1 MQPLASGDALRAYH
15 SRLLSSHDFDV
26 FVDIMDLDE
35 KVTGSAVLLDG
46 QVNIED
52 GGLVRRKCSLSL
64 SDPDGALDDSLG
76 WVSQLVRVR
85 HVLEVP
91 GVGEVTATP
100 FVGPVTSIGRSGGE
114 VKIELQDKAALAIRG
129 ARPLTV
135 PKGMSAMAAIRKIM
149 SYCTGEFRFRFSL
162 PARVARRRLSGDYSV
177 GLADEADPML
187 VAAKIA
193 RTELGAQLLYSCD
206 GYLMLRPMPSSP
218 VVDLGSITDPVQTSA
233 DLSKVV
239 NYVKVSGKAV
249 SKKKGNKTT
258 TTQAISVA
266 RVKPRSEISPET
278 VSRQGVPR
286 LLPLVIA
293 EDGYTK
299 TSQTAARAAAE
310 LKRGAAVESQP
321 SISVVPVFHLDADD
335 IVAVTDETG
344 RTLNV
349 RLSTGSIPLG
359 VGGDMSIGFKRR
371 TSESALG
378 RPHSHYRRK
387 VRTSHK
393 KGHRKGAHK

>member
-85 HVLEVP
+85 HVIDVP
-91 GVGEVTATP
+91 GYGEVTSVP
-100 FVGPVTSIGRSGGE
+100 FIGAPSSLARSGAE

-129 ARPLTV
+129 ARPLKV
-135 PKGMSAMAAIRKIM
+135 DKGMKATGAIRQIM
-149 SYCTGEFRFRFSL
+149 SYCTGEFRFRIPSN
-162 PARVARRRLSGDYSV
+162 PRRLSRDYSV
-177 GLADEADPML
+177 GLADEAAPML
-187 VAAKIA
+187 VAAQIA
-193 RTELGAQLLYSCD
+193 RAELGMQLLYSCD
-206 GYLMLRPMPSSP
+206 GYLMLRSLPSSP
-218 VVDLGSITDPVQTSA
+218 VADLGSITDPAQTSA

-266 RVKPRSEISPET
+266 RAKPRSEVSPET

-293 EDGYTK
+293 EDGYTTTK
-299 TSQTAARAAAE
+299 QTAKRAALE
-310 LKRGAAVESQP
+310 LSRGASVESQP

-335 IVAVTDETG
+335 IVTATDEDG
-344 RTLNV
+344 ATLKV
-349 RLSTGSIPLG
+349 RLSTGSIPL
-359 VGGDMSIGFKRR
+359 VIGGDMTIGFRR
-371 TSESALG
+371 RVSASSLG
-378 RPHSHYRRK
+378 RPRSHYKRS
-387 VRTSHK
+387 VHISK
-393 KGHRKGAHK
+393 KKKGAHK